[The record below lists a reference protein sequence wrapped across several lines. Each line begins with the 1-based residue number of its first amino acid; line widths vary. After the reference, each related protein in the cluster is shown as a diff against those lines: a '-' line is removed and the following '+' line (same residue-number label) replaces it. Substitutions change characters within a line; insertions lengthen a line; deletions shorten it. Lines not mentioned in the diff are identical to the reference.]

1 MVYSTCTITPEEN
14 QEVVAAFLAKHPEFE
29 KIEIVANENVQAVVK
44 EQELVLYPHQYMTDG
59 CFICCMRKVSSNEVK

>member
-44 EQELVLYPHQYMTDG
+44 EQELVLYPINT
-59 CFICCMRKVSSNEVK
+59 